1 MYSRSPVGYEDGVD
15 PEPTAS
21 GHQRDHRPPVPPA
34 PPPATQRHPSEQA
47 FAASGTAALI
57 SLVIALNI
65 GGVVF
70 VVPAILGVIALVSFS
85 VMVVRGFRGD
95 PDDVRVARP
104 SPAEAPPVRRPEPV
118 DDWAAAQQ
126 RFHRLRSEYAA
137 YECDPLQ
144 VLRLPALSDAAV
156 ASTARFV
163 DAFAEAQ
170 GLHTDR
176 HPGPAHSARFVVA
189 VDLAES
195 TWQAAQDAAE
205 RIRLSGL
212 TPAERATVER
222 IIKLLTTARDS
233 DSEPERLVAYS
244 LAHSELTKLDRAGV
258 VRVPRIAMAA
268 LDERARRALPR

>member
-1 MYSRSPVGYEDGVD
+1 MYSGSPIGYEDGVD

-21 GHQRDHRPPVPPA
+21 GHQHEQRPPGRA
-34 PPPATQRHPSEQA
+34 SEKVFKA
-47 FAASGTAALI
+47 SALLTVVSLIVAA
-57 SLVIALNI
+57 NI
-65 GGVVF
+65 GGVAF
-70 VVPAILGVIALVSFS
+70 VASAVVAVLTMVAFS
-85 VMVVRGFRGD
+85 VMVVRGFQGD
-95 PDDVRVARP
+95 PDAVRVARP
-104 SPAEAPPVRRPEPV
+104 VPVEAPPIRRPEARPAQKPFPT
-118 DDWAAAQQ
+118 DGWTPAQQ
-126 RFHRLRSEYAA
+126 RFHRLRDEYAA

-144 VLRLPALSDAAV
+144 VLRLPALADAAV

-176 HPGPAHSARFVVA
+176 YPGPAHGRRFVA
-189 VDLAES
+189 AADLAGS
-195 TWQAAQDAAE
+195 TWRAAQDAAE

-212 TPAERATVER
+212 TPAERSTVER

-258 VRVPRIAMAA
+258 VRVPRTAMAA
-268 LDERARRALPR
+268 LDEASRRALPR